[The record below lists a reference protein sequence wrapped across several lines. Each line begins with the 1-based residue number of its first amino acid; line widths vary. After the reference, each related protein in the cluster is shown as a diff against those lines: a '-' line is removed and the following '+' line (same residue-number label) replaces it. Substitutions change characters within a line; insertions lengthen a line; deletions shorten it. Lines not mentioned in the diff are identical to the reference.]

1 MSETGEHILVLK
13 HGALGDVVLALG
25 PMQAIR
31 AHHPDAR
38 ITLLTTAPYAEF
50 LRASGLA
57 DEIWLDGRE
66 RWWNLV
72 ATLSLARKLRSR
84 PFARVYD
91 LQTSDRTSFY
101 YRLFRSP
108 KPEWSGVA
116 AGASHPHDNP
126 RRDRLH
132 TVERQAEQLR
142 RIGIPQVPLP
152 DLRFADADIARYGLD
167 RPYVLLFPG
176 GAAHRPGKRWPAESY
191 TVLAKELSRAG
202 LVPVLLGGDAERAL
216 TARIVR
222 SCAEARDLAG
232 QTSLFEIAALARG
245 ARLAV
250 GNDTGPMHLI
260 SAAGCPSIVL
270 FSHDSDPALC
280 APVGPAIAILRKESL
295 TSLSVGEV
303 ATQALRLRR

>member
-1 MSETGEHILVLK
+1 MSEAGEHILVLK

-38 ITLLTTAPYAEF
+38 VTLLTTAPYADF

-66 RWWNLV
+66 KWWNLI
-72 ATLSLARKLRSR
+72 ATLALARKLRSR

-116 AGASHPHDNP
+116 PGASHPHDNP

-142 RIGIPQVPLP
+142 QAGITNIPLP
-152 DLRFADADIARYGLD
+152 DLDFIDADVERFQLD
-167 RPYVLLFPG
+167 RPYALLFPG

-191 TVLAKELSRAG
+191 TVLARELSRAG
-202 LVPVLLGGDAERAL
+202 LVPVLLGGGPEQAL
-216 TARIVR
+216 TAKIVR
-222 SCAEARDLAG
+222 NCAEARDLAG
-232 QTSLFEIAALARG
+232 QTSLFDIVALARR
-245 ARLAV
+245 ARIAV

-260 SAAGCPSIVL
+260 AAAGCPSIVV

-280 APVGPAIAILRKESL
+280 APVGPAVAILRKESL